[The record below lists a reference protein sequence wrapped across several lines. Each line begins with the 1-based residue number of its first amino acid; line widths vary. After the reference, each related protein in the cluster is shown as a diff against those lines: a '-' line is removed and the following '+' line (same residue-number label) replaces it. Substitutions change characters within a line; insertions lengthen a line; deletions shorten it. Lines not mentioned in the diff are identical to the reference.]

1 MKEAQCD
8 LPRVVAYAHQQIATT
23 AVNSFRE
30 QYLTADQAPAPGL
43 QCACPDELRAVLVTK
58 WQQKQPV
65 LDTEQIQAL
74 ELLHERRS
82 DAVQDSQ
89 G

>member
-1 MKEAQCD
+1 MAAAA
-8 LPRVVAYAHQQIATT
+8 LHG
-23 AVNSFRE
+23 FGE

-74 ELLHERRS
+74 ELLHESRTN
-82 DAVQDSQ
+82 AVKVGQR
-89 G
+89 